1 MALLKRVIVCL
12 DVRRGQ
18 VTKGVKFEGN
28 VDLGDPVEYAVRYDE
43 QGVDELVFYDITA
56 SAEDRNL
63 FLDVVSDVAES
74 ITIPFS
80 VGGGID
86 SLNTM
91 RSVLLAGAEK
101 VSLNSPAVR
110 NPELLTE
117 GAEAFG
123 SQCIVLGV
131 DAKKVEKSIETP
143 SGYEVV
149 IQGGRTPTGRDA
161 LQWVREAE
169 ERGAGEICLNAIDTD
184 GVRDGYELDLTRM
197 VSDAVAIPVIASG
210 GGGEPHH
217 LTEAVTTGGADA
229 ALVASMVHYGDYT
242 IDEIKQAMAADG
254 VPVRLTS

>member
-1 MALLKRVIVCL
+1 
-12 DVRRGQ
+12 
-18 VTKGVKFEGN
+18 
-28 VDLGDPVEYAVRYDE
+28 
-43 QGVDELVFYDITA
+43 
-56 SAEDRNL
+56 
-63 FLDVVSDVAES
+63 
-74 ITIPFS
+74 
-80 VGGGID
+80 
-86 SLNTM
+86 M

-131 DAKKVEKSIETP
+131 DAKKVEKTIEIP

-161 LQWVREAE
+161 LEWVREAE
-169 ERGAGEICLNAIDTD
+169 ARGAGEICLNAIDTD

-197 VSDAVAIPVIASG
+197 VADAVSIPVIASG
-210 GGGEPHH
+210 GGGKPSH

-242 IDEIKQAMAADG
+242 IDEIKKAMAADG

>member
-18 VTKGVKFEGN
+18 VTKGIKFQGN
-28 VDLGDPVEYAVRYDE
+28 VDLGDPVDYAVRYDE

-63 FLDVVSDVAES
+63 FLDVVENVAAS
-74 ITIPFS
+74 IRIPFS

-86 SLNTM
+86 SLDAM

-110 NPELLTE
+110 NPELLE
-117 GAEAFG
+117 QGAAAFG
-123 SQCIVLGV
+123 AQCIVLGV
-131 DAKKVEKSIETP
+131 DAKKVEKTSSIP

-161 LQWVREAE
+161 LQWVTEAE
-169 ERGAGEICLNAIDTD
+169 DRGAGEICLNAIDTD
-184 GVRDGYELDLTRM
+184 GVRDGYELALTRM
-197 VSDAVAIPVIASG
+197 VADAVRVPVIASG
-210 GGGEPHH
+210 GGGEPSH
-217 LTEAVTTGGADA
+217 LRDAVTVGGADA
-229 ALVASMVHYGDYT
+229 ALIASMVHYGDYT
-242 IDEIKQAMAADG
+242 VGEIKAAMAADG
-254 VPVRLTS
+254 VAVRL

>member
-86 SLNTM
+86 SLDTM

-131 DAKKVEKSIETP
+131 DAKKVEKTIEIP

-161 LQWVREAE
+161 LEWVREAE
-169 ERGAGEICLNAIDTD
+169 ARGAGEICLNAIDTD

-197 VSDAVAIPVIASG
+197 VADAVSIPVIASG
-210 GGGEPHH
+210 GGGKPSH

-242 IDEIKQAMAADG
+242 IDEIKKAMAADG

>member
-86 SLNTM
+86 SLDTM

-131 DAKKVEKSIETP
+131 DAKKVEKSIEIP

>member
-131 DAKKVEKSIETP
+131 DAKKVE
-143 SGYEVV
+143 
-149 IQGGRTPTGRDA
+149 
-161 LQWVREAE
+161 
-169 ERGAGEICLNAIDTD
+169 
-184 GVRDGYELDLTRM
+184 
-197 VSDAVAIPVIASG
+197 
-210 GGGEPHH
+210 
-217 LTEAVTTGGADA
+217 
-229 ALVASMVHYGDYT
+229 
-242 IDEIKQAMAADG
+242 
-254 VPVRLTS
+254 

>member
-28 VDLGDPVEYAVRYDE
+28 VDLGDPVEYAIRYDE

-63 FLDVVSDVAES
+63 FLDVVEDVAGA

-86 SLNTM
+86 SVDAM

-110 NPELLTE
+110 NPELLTQ
-117 GAEAFG
+117 GAKAFG
-123 SQCIVLGV
+123 EQCIVLGV
-131 DAKKVEKSIETP
+131 DAKKVEKSLEIP

-149 IQGGRTPTGRDA
+149 IQGGRTPTGKDA
-161 LQWVREAE
+161 LQWVLEAQ

-184 GVRDGYELDLTRM
+184 GVRNGYELDLTRM
-197 VSDAVAIPVIASG
+197 VADAVTIPVIASG
-210 GGGEPHH
+210 GGGEPSH

-229 ALVASMVHYGDYT
+229 ALIASMVHYGDYT
-242 IDEIKQAMAADG
+242 VGEIKDAMAKDG
-254 VPVRLTS
+254 VAVRR